1 MCDLENQLRILLK
14 QSMLA
19 RKNDPSLKNK
29 TENLTFKNILQ
40 NAQKAAKDK
49 QIVEIDDSMVIDA
62 AKKEIKQLNDL
73 LQFCENKPEKVEE
86 IDIAINAAELFLPKM
101 ATEAEIEAF
110 VNAHKNEASN
120 VGAMMKLL
128 KANFGA
134 SLDGRIASTIV
145 KNNI

>member
-29 TENLTFKNILQ
+29 IENLTFKNILQ

-134 SLDGRIASTIV
+134 SLDSRIASTIV